1 MALGPTHFDFWDQEL
16 FIFAYSNMTKGTL
29 AAAKSPQAVEVLE
42 AIRITLNLPDNT
54 GLGTVQT
61 FRTST
66 DMFTIMTNERE
77 TRVIDMTPLPAT
89 LSVHDTPPLWKSPT
103 PQGYPTPPCYLG
115 FRLTTEQ
122 LGRLLDPESGKP
134 WITVASLRT
143 RHIWPR
149 WYELGYDEQ
158 FKSIAPPGVTLGP
171 NHTGPW
177 DQEVIIFAFSN
188 MSRKAIATSQGPEAA
203 GILAALQHAL
213 NLPDEAG
220 LGWHTYSPRI
230 LKGVVVAASRPVD

>member
-54 GLGTVQT
+54 GLG
-61 FRTST
+61 
-66 DMFTIMTNERE
+66 
-77 TRVIDMTPLPAT
+77 
-89 LSVHDTPPLWKSPT
+89 
-103 PQGYPTPPCYLG
+103 
-115 FRLTTEQ
+115 
-122 LGRLLDPESGKP
+122 
-134 WITVASLRT
+134 
-143 RHIWPR
+143 
-149 WYELGYDEQ
+149 
-158 FKSIAPPGVTLGP
+158 SIAPPGVTLGP

-177 DQEVIIFAFSN
+177 DQEVIVFAFSN

-213 NLPDEAG
+213 NLPDETG

-230 LKGVVVAASRPVD
+230 LKGTLVAASRPIDSA